1 MPPLSRDSADQI
13 LARLPAELRVA
24 LVCAARLAAV
34 RAGRLWLVGGMVRD
48 VLCGMPPGR
57 DVDLAVE
64 GDAPA
69 LARAFAAATGGRL
82 TATHTAFGTATVEL
96 ALSAGPALLID
107 FAGSRVERYPQP
119 AALPEVQPAPIEDDL
134 LRRDFS
140 VSAMAIELRAEGDQ
154 LRAGRMLDPFGGR
167 ADLATSRLRLL
178 HATSLRDDPTRLLRG
193 LRLAARLDL
202 QPDPATTAQIQE
214 ALAAGYLGL
223 LSAERVIAEL
233 CLCLEEP
240 RPDAVLRL
248 ADAWGVTPQVLPGL
262 SWNEALAARSERLV
276 TAPDDEP
283 RGGPIVWAGLLL
295 YALDDAQRAAIAA
308 RYPLPAEASG
318 LLRQL
323 PALRALAPR
332 LSGTLANSAIDRLLR
347 PFSVEA
353 ITVLHYAEPAAAAVT
368 AHYLRALRPARALL
382 DGNDLQ
388 RLGLTP
394 GPALGRML
402 EELRA
407 ATLDGAVSSREQAEA
422 WVRQRLATPGEVG
435 DT

>member
-1 MPPLSRDSADQI
+1 MPPLSRDSADQL
-13 LARLPAELRVA
+13 LARLPVELRAA
-24 LVCAARLAAV
+24 LACAARLAAV

-82 TATHTAFGTATVEL
+82 IATHAAFGTATVEL

-107 FAGSRVERYPQP
+107 FAGSRVERYSQP

-202 QPDPATTAQIQE
+202 QPDPATEAQIQE

-223 LSAERVIAEL
+223 LSAERVLAEL

-262 SWNEALAARSERLV
+262 SWNEALAARSTRLA
-276 TAPDDEP
+276 TAPDDGP
-283 RGGPIVWAGLLL
+283 RGGPLVWAGLLL
-295 YALDDAQRAAIAA
+295 YELDEAQCAAIAA
-308 RYPLPAEASG
+308 RYPLPAEASE
-318 LLRQL
+318 LLRHL

-332 LSGTLANSAIDRLLR
+332 LDGTLANSTVDRLLR
-347 PFSVEA
+347 PFSVAA

-368 AHYLRALRPARALL
+368 AHYLRAVRPARALL

-388 RLGLTP
+388 RLGLAP

-402 EELRA
+402 EALRA
-407 ATLDGAVSSREQAEA
+407 ATLDGDVSSREQAEA
-422 WVRQRLATPGEVG
+422 WVRQRLATPG
-435 DT
+435 